1 MRVPGSA
8 GKHNP
13 PIYRRLER
21 EEFQNR
27 MAESFPA
34 IYLTNVSIIQA
45 VALGIWAERTFGYVA
60 ALESRRFVFWAPIIP
75 YALMSFT
82 LIILTSFEYH
92 WFVGMYQW
100 SPKALDTI
108 APFILGVAE
117 IGPLFFLTS
126 PRVWWFLS
134 VASPLVAAAVYLNT
148 LANSREDM
156 FANREIHEHSRGNI
170 LQNVILSGALG
181 GFYIAIG
188 VLYPRL
194 ATWPILSHTVADCPI
209 IDLVLCVAFVAG
221 AAALMSKEHRFL
233 AARHEKMGFRY

>member
-1 MRVPGSA
+1 MRLRKS

-21 EEFQNR
+21 GEFQNR
-27 MAESFPA
+27 MAASFPA

-45 VALGIWAERTFGYVA
+45 VALGILAERTFGYVA
-60 ALESRRFVFWAPIIP
+60 ALESRRFALWAPIIP

-117 IGPLFFLTS
+117 IGPLYFLTS
-126 PRVWWFLS
+126 PRVWWLLS
-134 VASPLVAAAVYLNT
+134 VASPLVAAGVYLNT
-148 LANSREDM
+148 LTNSSEDM
-156 FANREIHEHSRGNI
+156 FASREIYEHSKRNI
-170 LQNVILSGALG
+170 LQNIMLSGALA
-181 GFYIAIG
+181 GFYIVIG

-194 ATWPILSHTVADCPI
+194 ALWPLFAHTIGYCPI
-209 IDLVLCVAFVAG
+209 IDLVLCVVFMAG

-233 AARHEKMGFRY
+233 AVMHEKMGFSY